1 MILPEGLMTGL
12 LLQLEELE
20 EVAVFV
26 PWSSSNEI
34 LTWGMMML
42 GGICLCL
49 TSLLFLKW
57 IIEIWTC
64 GFSLKVDIS
73 YLVDGLGS
81 TFSTGLKRFSV
92 ESYMDVMMMGMLVEE
107 EEVWLVGDWRRL
119 ISIELEL
126 EERKLGTGMEISLK
140 SLVPPSQ

>member
-1 MILPEGLMTGL
+1 MTGL

-57 IIEIWTC
+57 KIEIWT
-64 GFSLKVDIS
+64 
-73 YLVDGLGS
+73 
-81 TFSTGLKRFSV
+81 
-92 ESYMDVMMMGMLVEE
+92 
-107 EEVWLVGDWRRL
+107 
-119 ISIELEL
+119 
-126 EERKLGTGMEISLK
+126 
-140 SLVPPSQ
+140 

>member
-1 MILPEGLMTGL
+1 MTGL

-57 IIEIWTC
+57 IIEIWTY
-64 GFSLKVDIS
+64 GFSSLKVDIS
-73 YLVDGLGS
+73 Y
-81 TFSTGLKRFSV
+81 
-92 ESYMDVMMMGMLVEE
+92 
-107 EEVWLVGDWRRL
+107 
-119 ISIELEL
+119 I
-126 EERKLGTGMEISLK
+126 
-140 SLVPPSQ
+140 PC

>member
-34 LTWGMMML
+34 LTWGMMIL

-49 TSLLFLKW
+49 TSLLFLRW
-57 IIEIWTC
+57 IIEIRTYR
-64 GFSLKVDIS
+64 FSLKVDIS

-107 EEVWLVGDWRRL
+107 EVWLVGDWRRL

>member
-49 TSLLFLKW
+49 TSLLFLKR
-57 IIEIWTC
+57 IIEIGTYV
-64 GFSLKVDIS
+64 F
-73 YLVDGLGS
+73 
-81 TFSTGLKRFSV
+81 RF
-92 ESYMDVMMMGMLVEE
+92 L
-107 EEVWLVGDWRRL
+107 
-119 ISIELEL
+119 
-126 EERKLGTGMEISLK
+126 
-140 SLVPPSQ
+140 

>member
-34 LTWGMMML
+34 LTWGMMIL

-57 IIEIWTC
+57 MIEILSY

-73 YLVDGLGS
+73 Y
-81 TFSTGLKRFSV
+81 
-92 ESYMDVMMMGMLVEE
+92 
-107 EEVWLVGDWRRL
+107 
-119 ISIELEL
+119 I
-126 EERKLGTGMEISLK
+126 
-140 SLVPPSQ
+140 PC

>member
-49 TSLLFLKW
+49 TSLLFLK
-57 IIEIWTC
+57 
-64 GFSLKVDIS
+64 
-73 YLVDGLGS
+73 
-81 TFSTGLKRFSV
+81 
-92 ESYMDVMMMGMLVEE
+92 
-107 EEVWLVGDWRRL
+107 
-119 ISIELEL
+119 
-126 EERKLGTGMEISLK
+126 
-140 SLVPPSQ
+140 

>member
-49 TSLLFLKW
+49 TSLLFLRW
-57 IIEIWTC
+57 IIEIRTYR
-64 GFSLKVDIS
+64 FSLKVDIS

-92 ESYMDVMMMGMLVEE
+92 ESYMDVMMMGMLPE